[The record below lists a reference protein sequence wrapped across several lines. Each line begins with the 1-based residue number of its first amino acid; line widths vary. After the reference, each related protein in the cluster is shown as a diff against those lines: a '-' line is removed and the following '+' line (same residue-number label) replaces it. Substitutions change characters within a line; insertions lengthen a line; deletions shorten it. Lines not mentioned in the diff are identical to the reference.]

1 MKTTF
6 LKVSAIALAVS
17 AAMPALAETVTINFD
32 NVAAGAS
39 ANSALPLNAGFAFY
53 NAVFTPDVDAYG
65 DAIIGSEKWRIDT
78 DPSTPA
84 VDVVN
89 TVAQGYGAA
98 PSGTN
103 ALNGLWQPVLVHF
116 DHATDLNGFSVT
128 LDNSAYGN
136 LSPSQLLFLD
146 AGGNTLAQII
156 LDQTQ
161 PGAIGALNSTLFG
174 VQDIVLAS
182 GALYDN
188 VTVSSV
194 PLPAAAWLMFSAL
207 GGLGTIARRKRAS

>member
-1 MKTTF
+1 MKMTF
-6 LKVSAIALAVS
+6 LKASAIALAVS
-17 AAMPALAETVTINFD
+17 AAMPALADTVSINFD
-32 NVAAGAS
+32 NVTAGAT

-53 NAVFTPDVDAYG
+53 NAVFTPDLDQYG
-65 DAIIGSEKWRIDT
+65 DEIIGSEKWRIDT

-89 TVAQGYGAA
+89 TLAQGYGAA
-98 PSGTN
+98 PSGAN

-128 LDNSAYGN
+128 LDNSTYGN

-194 PLPAAAWLMFSAL
+194 PLPAALPLLMS
-207 GGLGTIARRKRAS
+207 GLGVLGFVKRRKKA